1 MLHKFDARIGA
12 GSAGM
17 LGWELGSDWGPAF
30 SICPPGLAT
39 GSLGR
44 CTALHGTHTC
54 SWTRGPLDPS
64 VVSPGSPRGAGGGGR
79 GERSQLTPQSL
90 RKVGSPCPGPLSQ
103 GGHAVPEGSDRV
115 PIGGSSSPASWA
127 WSQLLTGDGQ
137 EQPPWTWL
145 RSLPS
150 QLCCCDRHTDVTI
163 QSWRPEFQGQGAPW
177 LGSGED

>member
-1 MLHKFDARIGA
+1 MMPELGRGLQARWGGSSGQTGA
-12 GSAGM
+12 PHSPSAPQAWPLVPSAGALHCM
-17 LGWELGSDWGPAF
+17 GPTRA
-30 SICPPGLAT
+30 PGLV
-39 GSLGR
+39 GN
-44 CTALHGTHTC
+44 
-54 SWTRGPLDPS
+54 LDPS

-163 QSWRPEFQGQGAPW
+163 QSWRPEFHGQGAPW